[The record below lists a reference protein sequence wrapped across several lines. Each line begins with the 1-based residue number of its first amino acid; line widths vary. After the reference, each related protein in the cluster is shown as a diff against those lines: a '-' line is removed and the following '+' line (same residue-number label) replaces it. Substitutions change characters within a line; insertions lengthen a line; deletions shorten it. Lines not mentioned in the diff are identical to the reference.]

1 MEVSRISKTAATVDK
16 IIKVLRSLALAAAIC
31 ILIMIPLVLIFG
43 EEMIKLTPEVYLGNV
58 EMTLTGDPASY
69 LDMGKLKACI
79 TIALAVAAVELAFV
93 WYALKIL
100 REILSPMKE
109 GRPFERGVSDKIRRL
124 GWITLIGGAI
134 LEVANVIASKFE
146 LAAYDLTTIFSSNV
160 EKVESVARINL
171 WFVIAALILFFLA
184 YIFHY
189 GEQLQKESDETL

>member
-31 ILIMIPLVLIFG
+31 VLIMIPLVLIFG

-109 GRPFERGVSDKIRRL
+109 GRPFERGVSEKIRRL

>member
-1 MEVSRISKTAATVDK
+1 MEVSRISKTAVTVDK

-31 ILIMIPLVLIFG
+31 VLIMIPLVLIFG

-58 EMTLTGDPASY
+58 EMTLKGDPASY

-79 TIALAVAAVELAFV
+79 TIALAVAAVELVFV

-134 LEVANVIASKFE
+134 LEVASVIASKFE